1 MRLGVERDLKRLF
14 DSAAALPLAVL
25 ALVVV
30 GGALRL
36 FVAGQDLFADEL
48 STYWVVSTHGL
59 SGVVETVSTTAEIT
73 PPLGFVLSW
82 LTSRIGLSPELIRL
96 PALVAGIGSIP
107 LVYAV
112 GIRTVGRSAALLA
125 AALTTLS
132 PFMIFYSA
140 EARGYGVL
148 MALVLLS
155 TLALLLAVEDGR
167 RRWWVA
173 YGVFV
178 CLAAYTHY
186 TGVFVL
192 AAQFG
197 WAFWVHPR
205 GRRPL
210 LIATVAAALAFIPWL
225 PSLKGDLD
233 SPTTVILSFLS
244 PFDLESARLT
254 LGHWSIGLPLSGPA
268 PSPFA
273 IAGASLRDLP
283 GVPALLL
290 LAASIG
296 VGVYGIFTMRS
307 RLGQWFAA
315 HEGRI
320 VLVLLL
326 ALATPV
332 GTALQSAVG
341 TNVFSTRS
349 LAASW
354 PYLALAVAALIT
366 VGRPAP
372 RITAAALSVAAFGL
386 GAATLLSTDF
396 QRPDYSRMA
405 QFADEHPGGVV
416 VDGAGFSPGPLT
428 NFDVEGSSPDAE
440 VFRLNLP
447 EQMKTPF
454 VAGRPRPD
462 PAVVA
467 RRAAAAAGGGPITV
481 IAIVPL
487 APVVA
492 ELIEQLPPGYEL
504 TDRELAPSV
513 FLDLQ
518 ALVYERRPA
527 VG

>member
-1 MRLGVERDLKRLF
+1 LKRLF
-14 DSAAALPLAVL
+14 DNAAVLPLAVL

-30 GGALRL
+30 GGILRL

-48 STYWVVSTHGL
+48 ATYWVVSTHGL

-96 PALVAGIGSIP
+96 PALVAGIVSIP

-112 GIRTVGRSAALLA
+112 GVRTVGRSAALLA

-197 WAFWVHPR
+197 WAFWVHSR
-205 GRRPL
+205 ARRPL
-210 LIATVAAALAFIPWL
+210 LIATSVAVLLYLPWL

-233 SPTTVILSFLS
+233 SPTTVILSLLS
-244 PFDLESARLT
+244 PFDLESVRLH
-254 LGHWSIGLPLSGPA
+254 LGHWSVGFPYSGPA
-268 PSPFA
+268 R
-273 IAGASLRDLP
+273 SLHDLP

-290 LAASIG
+290 LAASICIG
-296 VGVYGIFTMRS
+296 AYGIFTMRS
-307 RLGQWFAA
+307 RLGQWFAGN
-315 HEGRI
+315 EGRI

-341 TNVFSTRS
+341 SNVFSTRS

-354 PYLALAVAALIT
+354 PYLALAGAALIT
-366 VGRPAP
+366 VGRPAL
-372 RITAAALSVAAFGL
+372 RITAAALAVAAFGF
-386 GAATLLSTDF
+386 GAAKMGSSDF
-396 QRPDYSRMA
+396 RRPDYSRMA
-405 QFADEHPGGVV
+405 QFADEHPGGVI
-416 VDGAGFSPGPLT
+416 VDGAALTPGPLT

-440 VFRLNLP
+440 VFRVNVP
-447 EQMKTPF
+447 
-454 VAGRPRPD
+454 PD

-467 RRAAAAAGGGPITV
+467 QRAAAAAGGGPITV
-481 IAIVPL
+481 ISLVPL
-487 APVVA
+487 TPAIA
-492 ELIEQLPPGYEL
+492 EFIEQLPEGYAL
-504 TDRELAPSV
+504 TDRELAPG
-513 FLDLQ
+513 LIDLQ
-518 ALVYERRPA
+518 ALVYERSPA
-527 VG
+527 AG